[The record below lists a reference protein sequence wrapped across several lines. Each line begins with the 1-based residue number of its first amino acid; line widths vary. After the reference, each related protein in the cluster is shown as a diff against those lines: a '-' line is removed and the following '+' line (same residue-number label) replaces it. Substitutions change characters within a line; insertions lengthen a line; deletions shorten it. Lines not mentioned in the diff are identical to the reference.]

1 MSWSCSTGTNDLQNL
16 IWLQILFV
24 NGINVGGISM
34 LLLKVARLDFE
45 YIDSKNFRYFSFLF
59 WCIIWVSFQLIR
71 WDFFEMCWKIW
82 EFGSL
87 RTTLFLCSSI
97 LFATV
102 RPVSPMYDS
111 PQSLQG
117 ILYTTFGLSLA
128 GMGSLRWVS
137 YDLSVVGA
145 LQLRMIL
152 CYLSERFII
161 SEAPF
166 M

>member
-1 MSWSCSTGTNDLQNL
+1 
-16 IWLQILFV
+16 
-24 NGINVGGISM
+24 
-34 LLLKVARLDFE
+34 
-45 YIDSKNFRYFSFLF
+45 
-59 WCIIWVSFQLIR
+59 
-71 WDFFEMCWKIW
+71 
-82 EFGSL
+82 
-87 RTTLFLCSSI
+87 
-97 LFATV
+97 
-102 RPVSPMYDS
+102 MYDS

-117 ILYTTFGLSLA
+117 ILYTTFGLSFA

-166 M
+166 MWGAGINLNC